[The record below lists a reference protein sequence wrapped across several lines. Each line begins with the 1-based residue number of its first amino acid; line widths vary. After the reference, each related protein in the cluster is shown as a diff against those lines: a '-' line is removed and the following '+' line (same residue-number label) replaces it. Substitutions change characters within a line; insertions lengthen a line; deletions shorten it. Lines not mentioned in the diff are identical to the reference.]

1 MKTIYLDSDFKC
13 HITNSGNMLSIETD
27 FFDGKCDEYI
37 EGHIFVPAGYP
48 WTRSDGK
55 IFYNGMIK
63 KWQNYNELEKKQQ
76 IYETNLLKSEL
87 EQVQAKNFEYETQQE
102 ELSTSYTEGVNSI

>member
-27 FFDGKCDEYI
+27 FFDGKCDDYI
-37 EGHIFVPAGYP
+37 EGHIFVPVGYP

-63 KWQNYNELEKKQQ
+63 KWQNYYELEKKQQ
-76 IYETNLLKSEL
+76 NYETDLLKSEL
-87 EQVQAKNFEYETQQE
+87 DQAQIKISEYIIQQE
-102 ELSTSYTEGVNSI
+102 ELNASYIEGVNSI